1 MSSKLKGPA
10 RSTVSRPP
18 SSAIPSTPIARRH
31 TFILT
36 SAVATI
42 TVAGTLI
49 GATLKSKEQVEE
61 KQV

>member
-1 MSSKLKGPA
+1 MPSKLTRPA
-10 RSTVSRPP
+10 GATVSRP
-18 SSAIPSTPIARRH
+18 ATKRIPTTPIAKRH

-36 SAVATI
+36 GAVAFI

-61 KQV
+61 KKV

>member
-1 MSSKLKGPA
+1 MPSKLKGPA

-18 SSAIPSTPIARRH
+18 VPSTPIAKRH

-36 SAVATI
+36 SSVAFI

>member
-1 MSSKLKGPA
+1 MSSELKGPA
-10 RSTVSRPP
+10 RPTISRPP
-18 SSAIPSTPIARRH
+18 STAISSTPIAKRR

-36 SAVATI
+36 GAVAFI